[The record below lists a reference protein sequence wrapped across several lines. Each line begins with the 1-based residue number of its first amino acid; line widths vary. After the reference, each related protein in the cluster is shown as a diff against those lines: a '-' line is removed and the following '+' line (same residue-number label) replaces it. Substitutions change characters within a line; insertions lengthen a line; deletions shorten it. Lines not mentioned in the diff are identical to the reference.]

1 MEIWHDGGSTSKTE
15 SIWKYDMMEAA
26 RQINEEINNFV
37 ISGVGLTAWPY
48 GKKIKLIILHT
59 RISHINKYN

>member
-1 MEIWHDGGSTSKTE
+1 
-15 SIWKYDMMEAA
+15 MMEAA
-26 RQINEEINNFV
+26 RQVNEEINNFV